1 MGWAP
6 RYISR
11 KNEAAQAGL
20 FDLIGP
26 EGASMTDALGHANCG
41 TQGRFPPSA
50 KPLMDTFPM
59 YGGGVYAVPSSRP
72 QPAPRPPVN
81 MSVLTDEE

>member
-1 MGWAP
+1 VEWAP

-26 EGASMTDALGHANCG
+26 EGAFMTDALRHANC
-41 TQGRFPPSA
+41 GRFPPSA
-50 KPLMDTFPM
+50 KPPVD
-59 YGGGVYAVPSSRP
+59 GVYAVPSSRP